1 MNIVIILLYC
11 YNNNSNIY
19 NIFSAYRLLSV
30 DGVIFYKNKEIAND
44 GIIRFWS
51 RLCAS
56 QYPLNCF

>member
-1 MNIVIILLYC
+1 MYLHVF
-11 YNNNSNIY
+11 NSFIDY
-19 NIFSAYRLLSV
+19 IFSTYRLLSV